1 MFGISMNSQERLES
15 SSIVHTNSYCEFLSP
30 SECEWNKENFSH
42 FFFFSASF
50 FFVCGGTI
58 TSKYLNGVELK
69 KLFLKSEKYKRKK
82 EKSLSFYIK

>member
-1 MFGISMNSQERLES
+1 MFGWNFNELKKEKRLES

-42 FFFFSASF
+42 FFLLSAS

-69 KLFLKSEKYKRKK
+69 KLFEVEKY
-82 EKSLSFYIK
+82 I